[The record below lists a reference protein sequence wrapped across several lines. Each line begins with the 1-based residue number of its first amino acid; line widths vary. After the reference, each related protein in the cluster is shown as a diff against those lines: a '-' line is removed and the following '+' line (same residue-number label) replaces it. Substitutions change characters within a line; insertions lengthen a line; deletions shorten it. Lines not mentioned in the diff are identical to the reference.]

1 MIISPSLWPRI
12 FRMATPIVIAM
23 LTQTAINIMDTVMVG
38 WLDPSYSIA
47 GQSALGFSMPMLW
60 LVGGFLSSVSI
71 GTLAIVARRQG
82 EKDYKLAGAALTN
95 SVAIALSSSIILG
108 MAAYL
113 ALPSIFRLLID
124 NDSVLAFGVPYARY
138 RLLGVL
144 SMVTTASIKSFFDG
158 TSKTYVHMVAAIVMN
173 IANVVLNYV
182 LIFGVGPF
190 PDMNVAGAGV
200 ASLVATYIGL
210 AIMVGWTFV
219 PSIRK
224 KYQYYKFSDLNA
236 RTTWNIIRVSVPSG
250 LANIFVM
257 TGFLLVFKI
266 VGLLDE
272 QSTRDLIASIP
283 AYASQATAM
292 WAQTQNALFDQYY
305 GLYSMFSADLSFAVL
320 DANPPIFS
328 SSTKVIVDI
337 LSVTFMS
344 GLAFGTATASLVS
357 QSLGEKN
364 PVLAEK
370 YAFESAKIAVALYGI
385 LAVITFL
392 FPETIASLLTRDSA
406 VIEVTAETLR
416 MMAPAL
422 VIVACALIFTQALFG
437 AGNTRFVMVVEMIL
451 HFGCLVPLA
460 YLLGITFGF
469 GIKGIWSATIVYATI
484 LCIVMGLKLKLG
496 GWKKIEL

>member
-1 MIISPSLWPRI
+1 
-12 FRMATPIVIAM
+12 MAIPIVIAM

-82 EKDYKLAGAALTN
+82 ENDFKLAGAALTN
-95 SVAIALSSSIILG
+95 SIAIAVISSMVLG
-108 MAAYL
+108 LTAYL
-113 ALPSIFRLLID
+113 TLPAIFRALID
-124 NDSVLAFGVPYARY
+124 NDSVLAFGVPYARF

-158 TSKTYVHMVAAIVMN
+158 ISKTYVHMVAAIVMN
-173 IANVVLNYV
+173 VGNVILNYL

-190 PDMNVAGAGV
+190 PDMNVAGAGL
-200 ASLVATYIGL
+200 ASLISTYIGL
-210 AIMVGWTFV
+210 SIMVAWTLL

-224 KYQYYKFSDLNA
+224 KYQYYKLSDLNR
-236 RTTWNIIRVSVPSG
+236 RTSWNIIRVSVPSG
-250 LANIFVM
+250 VANVFVM

-272 QSTRDLIASIP
+272 HATRDLIASVP
-283 AYASQATAM
+283 AYAGEITSL
-292 WAQTQNALFDQYY
+292 WSYTQNLLLDQYA
-305 GLYSMFSADLSFAVL
+305 GMYSVFSADLSFAVL

-344 GLAFGTATASLVS
+344 ALAFGTATASLVS
-357 QSLGEKN
+357 QSLGAKN
-364 PVLAEK
+364 PALAEN
-370 YAFESAKIAVALYGI
+370 YAFESGKIAVLIYGV
-385 LAVITFL
+385 LAVITYSI
-392 FPETIASLLTRDSA
+392 PEKIAGLLTRDSA
-406 VIEVTAETLR
+406 VIELTAETLR
-416 MMAPAL
+416 MMSPAL
-422 VIVACALIFTQALFG
+422 VVVACALIFTQALFG
-437 AGNTRFVMVVEMIL
+437 AGNTRFVMIVEMIL

-469 GIKGIWSATIVYATI
+469 GIKGIWFAAIIYCTL
-484 LCIVMGLKLKLG
+484 LCIIMGLKLKLG